1 MKNRLFIGIVFLL
14 LIGTSR
20 IVAQVD
26 TTFWFAAPYFNS
38 IHGAD
43 ASYRLVVF
51 SFDSTATVRVS
62 MPANPGFTPIVRT
75 IGANSY
81 AEIILANNKADG
93 DTTITTPFNTITQ
106 RGLHITSTSKIE
118 CYYQIDGDNSE
129 AFTLKGKNALGT
141 DFLVVGQKTYD
152 NGTSGVYNG
161 SRCSIHI
168 VASEDNTTV
177 TLNPS
182 GDILLSDG
190 SSSSGTFS
198 VVLNKGETY
207 AIASYSNSAADN
219 LVGTTIQSDKPIA
232 VTLNDDSVEKSGN
245 GDTVG
250 EQLIPTDF
258 AGTNYVVVSRGTRN
272 DICTVFALRD
282 NTSVT
287 TSTGESFSLNK
298 GDYYTISMN
307 GINALSIQSSAPV
320 MVFQTLTTIS
330 GSGEMGGTVVPH
342 IECTG
347 SQVAGYKTFSSYFSV
362 YFTLITRKKNIADF
376 TINGIPI
383 APTDF
388 HPVDASDNYYYAI
401 IPETVSP
408 TPYVVECSSG
418 FFQMGVT
425 EGDSGGSSTY
435 GFFSNYGTFYLHDEY
450 DSFIEGRPY
459 TWLNHFMPDGV
470 TPMTFAEEGIYTD
483 TLTAADGCD
492 SIRILHLTK
501 IPCDVTYSDTTA
513 FICEGESF
521 LWHGQA
527 YTSTADIPVT
537 LTNATGCDSI
547 RTLHLIVTPIVYS
560 DIAMTVCD
568 TLMPITWYE
577 HTISQAGKYRHTLT
591 ASTGCDSI
599 ITLTLRV
606 NTCIPPEPPTPVCY
620 KLDPSLSIP
629 DICADDDSLI
639 IHISFTH
646 GLPADY
652 TVALDAAAAEQGF
665 NASYS
670 GKAHITSGTSA
681 YIAIPVTKDRTN
693 KQNYPRPNAYKI
705 DISLT
710 DTCDVITRTAQE
722 FTIHY
727 PSWIMLQRW
736 GDVISLYNEHYNG
749 GYTFSSI
756 RWYHEGTLIDGQ
768 GEHNGYIYQPPHL
781 NFGEAYWA
789 ELTRAD
795 DGVTITTCPIYP
807 VSPTDAPSVT
817 ADKRVFVT
825 PTVITP
831 GTPFVT
837 VQTTMSGEYSIY
849 APNGQL
855 LHKQHYC
862 PNEANRFI
870 IGLDDLH
877 TPAGMLILIFRSEEG
892 TIDTQRI
899 LIEK

>member
-1 MKNRLFIGIVFLL
+1 MKNRLFIGIILLL
-14 LIGTSR
+14 LICTSR
-20 IVAQVD
+20 VVAQVD

-38 IHGAD
+38 IHGQD

-51 SFDSTATVRVS
+51 SFDSAATVSVS
-62 MPANPGFTPIVRT
+62 MPANPSFVPVVTT
-75 IGANSY
+75 IGANSFT
-81 AEIILANNKADG
+81 EIILANNKADG
-93 DTTITTPFNTITQ
+93 DATITTPFNTITQ
-106 RGLHITSTSKIE
+106 RGLLITSTSKIE

-141 DFLVVGQKTYD
+141 DFLVTGQKTYD
-152 NGTSGVYNG
+152 NGTSGVYSD

-177 TLNPS
+177 VFYPS

-190 SSSSGTFS
+190 SSSSGTVS
-198 VVLNKGETY
+198 VTLNKGETY
-207 AIASYSNSAADN
+207 SIASYSNSASDN

-232 VTLNDDSVEKSGN
+232 VTLNDDSVEKNGN

-258 AGTNYVVVSRGTRN
+258 AGTNYVVVSRGTHN
-272 DICTVFALRD
+272 DICTVFALHD

-287 TSTGESFSLNK
+287 TSTGESFSLNQ
-298 GDYYTISMN
+298 GGYYTISMN
-307 GINALSIQSSAPV
+307 GINALSVQSSAPI
-320 MVFQTLTTIS
+320 MVFQTLTTIN
-330 GSGEMGGTVVPH
+330 GSGELGGTVVPH

-347 SQVAGYKTFSSYFSV
+347 SQVAGYKTFSSDFSV
-362 YFTLITRKKNIADF
+362 YINLITRKKNIADF

-383 APTDF
+383 ASSDF
-388 HPVDASDNYYYAI
+388 HPVDTSDNYYYAI
-401 IPETVSP
+401 IPKTASP
-408 TPYVVECSSG
+408 TPYVVQCSSG

-425 EGDSGGSSTY
+425 EGNSGGSSTY

-470 TPMTFAEEGIYTD
+470 TPMIFAEEGVYAD

-492 SIRILHLTK
+492 SIRILHLTQ

-513 FICEGESF
+513 FVCEGGSLE
-521 LWHGQA
+521 WYGQT
-527 YTSTADIPVT
+527 YNTTADIPT
-537 LTNATGCDSI
+537 ILTNAAGCDSI
-547 RTLHLIVTPIVYS
+547 RTLHLIVHPTVYS
-560 DIAMTVCD
+560 DTAMLVCD
-568 TLMPITWYE
+568 TLLPIRWYE
-577 HTISQAGKYRHTLT
+577 QAISAAGTYQHMLS
-591 ASTGCDSI
+591 AANGCDSI
-599 ITLTLRV
+599 VTLTV
-606 NTCIPPEPPTPVCY
+606 TVETCIPPQPVCDTL
-620 KLDPSLSIP
+620 KASLLVP
-629 DICADDDSLI
+629 DICADDDSLYI
-639 IHISFTH
+639 NISYTH
-646 GLPADY
+646 GLPVGY
-652 TVALDAAAAEQGF
+652 TATFETKAVEQGF
-665 NASYS
+665 SASYQ
-670 GKAHITSGTSA
+670 GDVQLTSGSTA
-681 YIAIPVTKDRTN
+681 VIAIAVPGNTN
-693 KQNYPRPNAYKI
+693 RQNYPRPNVYKI
-705 DISLT
+705 DVSLT
-710 DTCDVITRTAQE
+710 DACNATATWTSQE

-736 GDVISLYNEHYNG
+736 EDVISLYNEQYNG
-749 GYTFSSI
+749 GYTFSDI

-849 APNGQL
+849 TPNGQL